1 MIMTDKQLAE
11 LLTLTR
17 EVRTHRTTYKNSAGE
32 KHRRY
37 GPAVQANGTEFWYW
51 HGALH
56 SVYGPAIIWSNGSQ
70 EWYWHGQR
78 MTQAEWGV
86 RSEKATHDG

>member
-1 MIMTDKQLAE
+1 MIMTDERLAE

-17 EVRTHRTTYKNSAGE
+17 EVRTHVTTYKNSAGE

-37 GPAVQANGTEFWYW
+37 GPAVSWADGGEFWYW

-70 EWYWHGQR
+70 EWHWHGQR

-86 RSEKATHDG
+86 RSESHT